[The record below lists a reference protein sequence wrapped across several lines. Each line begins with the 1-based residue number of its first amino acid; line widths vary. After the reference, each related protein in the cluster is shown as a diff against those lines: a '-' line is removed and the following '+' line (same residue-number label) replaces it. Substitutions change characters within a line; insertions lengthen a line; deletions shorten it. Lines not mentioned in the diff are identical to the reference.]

1 MTSTKEYQ
9 PILTGGNEEAINNH
23 IELQV
28 YDNED
33 NEEENKYNEQ
43 DKEEENKDNEDK
55 NKTLEE
61 YKMGPHYKLDKIKDQ
76 RLDGSPSNWSWEQ
89 VQKWLYENNLWI
101 MWDIFDEST
110 AIDKDGTDGDAL
122 LDLNKEKLTD
132 DSGDY
137 KAIDQLEDILIP
149 ELFPGIEEKKLEDEQ
164 KKLLNEEIMK
174 IVDIFL
180 HELTKLRLIDM
191 QYEIKDQRLDGS
203 PSNWSWEQVQKWLYE
218 NNLWIMWDIF
228 DESTAIDK

>member
-1 MTSTKEYQ
+1 MAHHQ
-9 PILTGGNEEAINNH
+9 IGHGN
-23 IELQV
+23 
-28 YDNED
+28 
-33 NEEENKYNEQ
+33 KC
-43 DKEEENKDNEDK
+43 K
-55 NKTLEE
+55 NGYMRIICGLCGIYLK
-61 YKMGPHYKLDKIKDQ
+61 
-76 RLDGSPSNWSWEQ
+76 
-89 VQKWLYENNLWI
+89 NNLWI
-101 MWDIFDEST
+101 MWDVFNEST